1 MSISRCHS
9 DLELKYFVALCPKCI
24 ALPPCLLNTLLKKMS
39 TFDRFPLK
47 SFWIE
52 MDDKRPDVN
61 PNITN
66 AGLARPEIQKS
77 GRNPART
84 NLEEILLEQMHLVG
98 NNWQWSAA
106 EELKLA
112 RKFILKIPGPIVSM
126 YNNDRVD
133 FISPGLKVCE
143 GWWRWHLAWF
153 EINAPC
159 LAPPDKH

>member
-1 MSISRCHS
+1 MTHIKMSFRSRIRI
-9 DLELKYFVALCPKCI
+9 FFALCSKCI
-24 ALPPCLLNTLLKKMS
+24 AVPPPCLLNTLLNKMS
-39 TFDRFPLK
+39 IFDRFPLK
-47 SFWIE
+47 SFWIGIK
-52 MDDKRPDVN
+52 DDKRPDVN
-61 PNITN
+61 HNIHHCWLGS
-66 AGLARPEIQKS
+66 ASSRKPG
-77 GRNPART
+77 T

-98 NNWQWSAA
+98 SNWQWNAA

-112 RKFILKIPGPIVSM
+112 RKFILNIPGPIVSM
-126 YNNDRVD
+126 YNNDGVD